1 MASIVIYGI
10 RSSKNNKNS
19 KDYFVANKQ
28 MSWIPA
34 MLSIVATETS
44 VLTFIS
50 IPGLAYN
57 KGNFFF
63 LQLVL
68 GYVIGRVLVSY
79 ILLPS
84 YFNNEIS
91 SIYEIIG
98 KKFGRAVHKLTS
110 LVFLITRVFADGIR
124 FFATASII
132 HVITGWNF
140 KLSLIIIGFT
150 TLVYSIYGGIKTI
163 IKIDALQFWIY
174 LSGGIFTIIY
184 IVSQLAN
191 PIQEINSII
200 FDSQY
205 INLNSNIFYSTDY
218 FIVDAI
224 IGGAL
229 FAFASH
235 GVDYMMVQRVLST
248 KNLNSAKKAMIGSGF
263 FVFIQFSLFLI
274 VGFLM
279 KSHVGNSL
287 SNYPNNEL
295 FAHYINTMPIYLKSF
310 LVIGVLSATMST
322 LSSSINSLASS
333 TLIDWFGKKSI
344 SLKHSM
350 LASLFWAIILMIIT
364 PVFEN
369 ESSIL
374 VEVGLKIASFTYG
387 PLLGLFLLT
396 KFKKDFKSY
405 NIFYACIMSLLMIFV
420 VFSFGISWTWWV
432 AVGAISLML
441 YSHLFCYID
450 KLLSQS

>member
-28 MSWIPA
+28 MGWIPA

-184 IVSQLAN
+184 IVSQLTN

-224 IGGAL
+224 IGGTL

-364 PVFEN
+364 PIFEN

-441 YSHLFCYID
+441 YSCLFYYID
-450 KLLSQS
+450 KLLSQI

>member
-163 IKIDALQFWIY
+163 IKVDALQFWIY
-174 LSGGIFTIIY
+174 LSGGIL
-184 IVSQLAN
+184 Q
-191 PIQEINSII
+191 
-200 FDSQY
+200 
-205 INLNSNIFYSTDY
+205 
-218 FIVDAI
+218 
-224 IGGAL
+224 
-229 FAFASH
+229 
-235 GVDYMMVQRVLST
+235 
-248 KNLNSAKKAMIGSGF
+248 
-263 FVFIQFSLFLI
+263 
-274 VGFLM
+274 
-279 KSHVGNSL
+279 
-287 SNYPNNEL
+287 
-295 FAHYINTMPIYLKSF
+295 
-310 LVIGVLSATMST
+310 
-322 LSSSINSLASS
+322 
-333 TLIDWFGKKSI
+333 
-344 SLKHSM
+344 
-350 LASLFWAIILMIIT
+350 
-364 PVFEN
+364 
-369 ESSIL
+369 
-374 VEVGLKIASFTYG
+374 
-387 PLLGLFLLT
+387 
-396 KFKKDFKSY
+396 
-405 NIFYACIMSLLMIFV
+405 
-420 VFSFGISWTWWV
+420 
-432 AVGAISLML
+432 
-441 YSHLFCYID
+441 
-450 KLLSQS
+450 